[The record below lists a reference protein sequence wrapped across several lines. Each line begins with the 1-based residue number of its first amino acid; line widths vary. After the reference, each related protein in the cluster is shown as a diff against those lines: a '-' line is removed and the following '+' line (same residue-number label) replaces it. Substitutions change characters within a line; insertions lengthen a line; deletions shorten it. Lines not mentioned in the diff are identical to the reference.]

1 MLEKIVRDFMTI
13 WTTVDPITNLAL
25 FAGLT
30 AAMHRSERRRIAWRA
45 SVYAAIILVVAVI
58 IGQILLDAM
67 GIRLRSLQVAGGCIL
82 FVFGLQM
89 VFGWIA
95 QSGASVEKG
104 RDIAVF
110 PMAIPAIAGPGAI
123 TAIILLTD
131 SDVYSVNERAQTA
144 VVLLVVLVLNYV
156 LLLLSDAILRII
168 GQQGAAVLT
177 RVMGIILTALSVE
190 FVLTGLSIGSW
201 ATPHH

>member
-1 MLEKIVRDFMTI
+1 MTI

-25 FAGLT
+25 FASLT
-30 AAMHRSERRRIAWRA
+30 AAMHRKERRRIAWRA
-45 SVYAAIILVVAVI
+45 SVYAAIILVVAVV

-89 VFGWIA
+89 VFGWID

-104 RDIAVF
+104 RDLAVF
-110 PMAIPAIAGPGAI
+110 PLAVPAIAGPGAI

-131 SDVYSVNERAQTA
+131 NDVYSVTERAETG
-144 VVLLVVLVLNYV
+144 VVLLTVLALNYI
-156 LLLLSDAILRII
+156 LLLLSDAILRVI

-190 FVLTGLSIGSW
+190 FVLTGLSIGNW
-201 ATPHH
+201 AKPLH

>member
-1 MLEKIVRDFMTI
+1 MTI

-25 FAGLT
+25 FASLT
-30 AAMHRSERRRIAWRA
+30 AAMHRSERRMIAWRA
-45 SVYAAIILVVAVI
+45 SVYAAIILVVAVV

-82 FVFGLQM
+82 FVFGLEM
-89 VFGWIA
+89 VFGWID
-95 QSGASVEKG
+95 QTGAPVEKG
-104 RDIAVF
+104 RDLAVF
-110 PMAIPAIAGPGAI
+110 PLAVPAIAGPGAI

-131 SDVYSVNERAQTA
+131 NDVFSVQERVQTG
-144 VVLLVVLVLNYV
+144 VVLLVVLALNYI

-190 FVLTGLSIGSW
+190 FVLTGLSIGNW

>member
-1 MLEKIVRDFMTI
+1 MLEKIIRDFMTI

-82 FVFGLQM
+82 FIFGLQM
-89 VFGWIA
+89 VFGWIS

-110 PMAIPAIAGPGAI
+110 PMAVPAIAGPGAI

-131 SDVYSVNERAQTA
+131 NDVYSVNERAQTA

-168 GQQGAAVLT
+168 GQQGASVLT
-177 RVMGIILTALSVE
+177 RVMGIILAALSVE

>member
-1 MLEKIVRDFMTI
+1 MTI

>member
-1 MLEKIVRDFMTI
+1 MTI

-58 IGQILLDAM
+58 VGQILLDAM